1 MSGPEIDIAIMIGL
15 IALFVLWVRLA
26 FVGWDCCSLRIF
38 FFLLGKAEAMNTNAA
53 INELITAVTILT
65 DIIVT
70 EIDSKSETFGLV
82 MDNVQMIDEHLQAAR
97 NNIQGL

>member
-26 FVGWDCCSLRIF
+26 FVGWYCCSLRIF

-53 INELITAVTILT
+53 ISELITAVTILT

-70 EIDSKSETFGLV
+70 EIDSKSELYASV
-82 MDNVQMIDEHLQAAR
+82 MDNVQLIDHHLEIAR
-97 NNIQGL
+97 IHIQGL

>member
-1 MSGPEIDIAIMIGL
+1 
-15 IALFVLWVRLA
+15 
-26 FVGWDCCSLRIF
+26 
-38 FFLLGKAEAMNTNAA
+38 MNTNAA

-82 MDNVQMIDEHLQAAR
+82 MDNVQLIDEHLQAAI
-97 NNIQGL
+97 NNIHGL